1 MNMSP
6 FEIVMLLCFGFAWP
20 VSIAKSWRSKSTKG
34 KSLGFLFVIEVGYI
48 AGVIHKIFFNLDP
61 VIVLYSLN
69 FLMVFID
76 IVLFFR
82 NRRIEA
88 AASAGDSV

>member
-34 KSLGFLFVIEVGYI
+34 KSLGFLFVIEIGYI
-48 AGVIHKIFFNLDP
+48 AGVIHKFFFNMDP
-61 VIVLYSLN
+61 VIALYSLN
-69 FLMVFID
+69 FLMVFAD
-76 IVLFFR
+76 ILLFFR
-82 NRRIEA
+82 NRKIEA
-88 AASAGDSV
+88 AALP